1 MRRLILMKYL
11 VGIILI
17 DESLFYI
24 DKAIDMEP
32 NNERLIN
39 NKKIIKR
46 YKENNNS
53 I

>member
-1 MRRLILMKYL
+1 
-11 VGIILI
+11 
-17 DESLFYI
+17 
-24 DKAIDMEP
+24 MEP

>member
-1 MRRLILMKYL
+1 MNSICMFYL
-11 VGIILI
+11 NRI

-53 I
+53 IRY